1 MSILHHIRL
10 FSLKNACGINRRK
23 RRPHRIRIIVP
34 DNDHFTPVKLGITG
48 GVGSG
53 KSTVCACLARKG
65 MTVVKT
71 DDLARTAVL
80 PGTPAY
86 GRIVSHF
93 SGHVVTQD
101 GLLDRQRL
109 RDAITRD
116 PEKKAVLEGIIHP
129 EVFRLMAEAYDA
141 ARERGEGIVAVEV
154 PLLFEVGMERFFDAT
169 LLVCADR
176 DIRIRRII
184 KRDHVTKD
192 QAEALIGIQMPDDEK
207 RKKADYVIENNGP
220 IEETC
225 LAVDRFLEA
234 FFAQIRR
241 PDSKNVDKGEQL
253 L

>member
-1 MSILHHIRL
+1 M
-10 FSLKNACGINRRK
+10 
-23 RRPHRIRIIVP
+23 P
-34 DNDHFTPVKLGITG
+34 DNDHSKPVKLGITG

-65 MTVVKT
+65 IPVVKT

-93 SGHVVTQD
+93 GSHVVTQD

-109 RDAITRD
+109 RVAITRD
-116 PEKKAVLEGIIHP
+116 PEKKAMLEGIIHP

-141 ARERGEGIVAVEV
+141 ARERGDGIVAVEV
-154 PLLFEVGMERFFDAT
+154 PLLFEAGMESWFDAT

-176 DIRIRRII
+176 DIRIRRIME
-184 KRDHVTKD
+184 RDHVAKD

-207 RKKADYVIENNGP
+207 RKKAGYVIENNGP

-225 LAVDRFLEA
+225 LAVDRFYET
-234 FFAQIRR
+234 FYAQIRGR
-241 PDSKNVDKGEQL
+241 ILKMLTKGNNCYNLNQK
-253 L
+253 